1 MADPNGPDT
10 PQETKAIGHR
20 TVTEASIMTFG
31 GLTGD
36 YAQMHF
42 DLSFGPA
49 AGMEGTIAHGLL
61 TGAWSLGA
69 LAQHAPGRLGIGDP
83 AAFIA
88 GYRVK
93 FGRMVFIGDLFSL
106 RWSESSKA
114 CVDGLAEHDR
124 IDTDFEI
131 VNQRGEVTTSG
142 SVSVCP
148 GNTKGI
154 GQPMPTAPDRL
165 EIEDWSSD
173 QTPTPIFA
181 NDLVEKGPR
190 GESLGRT
197 VTEADLVAY
206 TNFTGEL
213 SPAYLNEV
221 FARSGRFGARIAPPM
236 WTFCVGFG
244 DYLRDLLSVS
254 MPSSGF
260 AGHLGDS
267 WRYLGPVYVGD
278 TLRTRHRPMSFKPS
292 KSRPGMAVVE
302 FALEIVNQRNEIVQD
317 GQVAMMMTSRGEH

>member
-1 MADPNGPDT
+1 MSESSTRSRAV
-10 PQETKAIGHR
+10 GHR

-42 DLSFGPA
+42 DHDFGPA
-49 AGMEGTIAHGLL
+49 TGMGGTIAHGLL
-61 TGAWSLGA
+61 SGAWSLGA
-69 LAQHAPGRLGIGDP
+69 LAQHAPERLALGD
-83 AAFIA
+83 AAGFVA

-93 FGRMVFIGDLFSL
+93 FSRMVYIGDLFSL
-106 RWSESSKA
+106 RWSDSKEA
-114 CVDGLAEHDR
+114 CVEGLESHDR
-124 IDTDFEI
+124 IDTIFEI

-142 SVSVCP
+142 AVSVCP
-148 GNTKGI
+148 GNQRGI
-154 GQPMPTAPDRL
+154 GQSLPPPPRAL
-165 EIEDWSSD
+165 EIESWSAAD
-173 QTPTPIFA
+173 LPVPLFA
-181 NDLVEKGPR
+181 EDLVELGPR
-190 GESLGRT
+190 GESRGRT

-213 SPAYLNEV
+213 NPAYLNQE
-221 FARSGRFGARIAPPM
+221 FARAGRFGARVAPPM

-267 WRYLGPVYVGD
+267 WRYLAPVHVGD
-278 TLRTRHRPMSFKPS
+278 TLRTRHKPVSHKPS
-292 KSRPGMAVVE
+292 ASRPEMSVVE
-302 FALEIVNQRNEIVQD
+302 FALQIVNQRSEIVQD
-317 GQVAMMMTSRGEH
+317 GRVAMMITARGRR